1 MAGKITL
8 PGIFLAL
15 ILALILALAPGPGR
29 AAEVLPDST
38 YLVPQRLVS
47 VDGGRRLNLFC
58 LGQDQD
64 GPTVLL
70 DSGHGES
77 MVVWHAVQGAVARFA
92 RVCAYDRAGF
102 GFSDP
107 PDQPPDAMAAVRDIH
122 ALLAAADIKTPI
134 LYVGHSISGLYG
146 VLLQALYPGDV
157 AGEVLVDPAFAGQSQ
172 AIMANL
178 PPAVR
183 AGAIAMYKARLQH
196 MRDCAVMAAPLPKSC
211 LEGEAGPARLG
222 PELAAF
228 QQKQIA
234 TPGYQKTN
242 AEEYA
247 AILPGDDDNA
257 NQKIMA
263 AHPAS
268 FGDKPLI
275 VLTHSDMTY
284 PGATPEQTVQIEK
297 AWHQGHDRLAALS
310 TRGSNTVVPGSG
322 HYIQLDQ
329 PQAVIDA
336 IRQAV
341 TQLRGAQR

>member
-1 MAGKITL
+1 ML
-8 PGIFLAL
+8 LAL
-15 ILALILALAPGPGR
+15 VLLLALPPALGH
-29 AAEVLPDST
+29 AAQILPDKT
-38 YLVPQRLVS
+38 YLTAQRLVPLA
-47 VDGGRRLNLFC
+47 DGRRLNLFC
-58 LGQDQD
+58 LGHAGPGRS

-107 PDQPPDAMAAVRDIH
+107 PRRRPDALAAVHDIH
-122 ALLAAADIKTPI
+122 ALLAAAGIKTPV
-134 LYVGHSISGLYG
+134 LYVGHSVSGLYG

-172 AIMANL
+172 AMMATL

-183 AGAIAMYKARLQH
+183 AGAVAMYKARLQH
-196 MRDCAVMAAPLPKSC
+196 MRDCATMAAPLPKSC

-222 PELAAF
+222 PKLAAF
-228 QQKQIA
+228 QQEQIA
-234 TPGYQKTN
+234 SPGYQKTN

-247 AILPGDDDNA
+247 AILPGDDDSA

-263 AHPAS
+263 AHPTG

-275 VLTHSDMTY
+275 VLTHSGMSY
-284 PGATPEQTVQIEK
+284 PGATPAQTVEIEK
-297 AWHQGHDRLAALS
+297 AWNLGHDRLAALS

-329 PQAVIDA
+329 PQAVIAA
-336 IRQAV
+336 IRRALG
-341 TQLRGAQR
+341 QLRGGPQ